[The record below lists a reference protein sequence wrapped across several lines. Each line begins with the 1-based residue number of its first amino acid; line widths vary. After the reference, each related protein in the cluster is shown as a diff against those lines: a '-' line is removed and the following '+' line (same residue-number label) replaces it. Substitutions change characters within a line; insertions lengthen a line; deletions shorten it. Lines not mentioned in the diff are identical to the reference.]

1 MCFFLGGGRSLMF
14 TLLTQETLQSL
25 NLPTLHLNST
35 EIFKVINGLLSAM
48 I

>member
-1 MCFFLGGGRSLMF
+1 MF

-25 NLPTLHLNST
+25 NLQTLYLNST